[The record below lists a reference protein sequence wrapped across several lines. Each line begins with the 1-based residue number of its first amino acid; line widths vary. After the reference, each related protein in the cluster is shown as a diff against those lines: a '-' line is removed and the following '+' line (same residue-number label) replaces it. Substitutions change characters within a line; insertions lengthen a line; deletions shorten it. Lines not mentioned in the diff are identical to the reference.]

1 MGTTHVVQVNR
12 MPSPWYL
19 GVPGL
24 CKKKTIVWPVSCDLF
39 FFIFCSHSHL
49 NVCHFISIKW
59 SNDILQLN
67 VKGSKPLLL
76 KLLYYQCLYTVCW
89 HEFVSPTL
97 ASVCT
102 HCIRL
107 YLLSPLISTCGP
119 HCCVVGGDSQEHFC
133 TVVILEEQPCNGI
146 CHRACCAKFS
156 MFSAVLISPLPSFP
170 SPLWEQA
177 TFSGIVSMATCN
189 YPRHQQFMLNNFI
202 IDRMGMIAAASP
214 NSVFH
219 RPHLVLCS
227 SSTCFSRMHVCGSKY
242 SIQTANCCTPVS
254 VRQRR
259 ISEECQLNCLPLC
272 CSELRTQ

>member
-1 MGTTHVVQVNR
+1 MSFRLTECHCPGTWVSLVSVKKRLLSDLFHVIFFFHILQSFAFKCLPFHLNR
-12 MPSPWYL
+12 MKQWYL
-19 GVPGL
+19 R
-24 CKKKTIVWPVSCDLF
+24 
-39 FFIFCSHSHL
+39 
-49 NVCHFISIKW
+49 
-59 SNDILQLN
+59 LN
-67 VKGSKPLLL
+67 VKDSKPLLL
-76 KLLYYQCLYTVCW
+76 KLSYYQCLYTVCW
-89 HEFVSPTL
+89 HGFVSPTL
-97 ASVCT
+97 TSVCT

-107 YLLSPLISTCGP
+107 YLLSPLKSTCGP
-119 HCCVVGGDSQEHFC
+119 HCSVVGGDSQEHFC

-146 CHRACCAKFS
+146 RHRARCAKFS

-177 TFSGIVSMATCN
+177 TFSRTVSMATRN

-214 NSVFH
+214 HSVFH

-227 SSTCFSRMHVCGSKY
+227 SSTCFSKMHVCGSKY

-259 ISEECQLNCLPLC
+259 ISEERHLNCLPLC